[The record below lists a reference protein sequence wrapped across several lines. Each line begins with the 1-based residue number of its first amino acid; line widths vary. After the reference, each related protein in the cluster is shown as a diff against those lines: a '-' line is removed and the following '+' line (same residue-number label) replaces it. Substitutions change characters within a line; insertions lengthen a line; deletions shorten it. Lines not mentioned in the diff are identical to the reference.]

1 MRRLALFAAA
11 PLAVLLLAGAPVIHA
26 QEEDVDKESSTRV
39 VAPEEC
45 TVEPAAAD
53 AFAASLVDGAE
64 IQGIQIAVPLG
75 KPASSEQSVAISDAT
90 RQIVACLNA
99 GDFLREANLVTA
111 NGAKV
116 LLGGLAAGG
125 PEALAAKLAEAPVA
139 RDEAGY
145 IRLLAVTDPAV
156 TDDGRVV
163 AFVVLNEPV
172 RPPRGPETLLFVFKD
187 EGGALKLDYL
197 LGFTDIK
204 AVMEQAAAAAA
215 AAGTPEAEGTPA
227 S

>member
-1 MRRLALFAAA
+1 MRRLAILAAA
-11 PLAVLLLAGAPVIHA
+11 PLAAILLAGSPIVHA
-26 QEEDVDKESSTRV
+26 QTEDVDKESSSRV
-39 VAPEEC
+39 VSPDEC
-45 TVEPAAAD
+45 VVEPAAAD

-64 IQGIQIAVPLG
+64 VQGIKIAVPLG
-75 KPASSEQSVAISDAT
+75 MPASSEQSVAIQDAT

-99 GDFLREANLVTA
+99 GDFLREASLTTA

-125 PEALAAKLAEAPVA
+125 AEDLATRLAAAPVV
-139 RDEAGY
+139 RDEASY
-145 IRLLAVTDPAV
+145 IRLLAITDPAV

-187 EGGALKLDYL
+187 DAGTLKLDYL

-204 AVMEQAAAAAA
+204 AVMEQAAADAAA
-215 AAGTPEAEGTPA
+215 ATPAAEGTPA